1 MNKNIYYIKIL
12 KIQRELKQVNMHLTS
27 LNWEKPKIVLMIS
40 ELQSILNI
48 LEKEIDK
55 TNYW

>member
-12 KIQRELKQVNMHLTS
+12 KIQRELMNINMYLTS
-27 LNWEKPKIVLMIS
+27 LDWEKPKIV
-40 ELQSILNI
+40 SILEDITNIVNI

-55 TNYW
+55 TKP

>member
-27 LNWEKPKIVLMIS
+27 LNWEKTKIVLMIS

-55 TNYW
+55 TEP

>member
-55 TNYW
+55 TEP